1 MAIYYAD
8 SSTLVKRHATEI
20 GSAWVQSLLDPI
32 AKHTIIT
39 ARISMVEVF
48 SALNRKVRETH
59 INLSDYTNIAND
71 FTAICATEYQLIEFA
86 IPIYSRAR
94 QLLETYPLRA
104 YDSVQLA
111 SALVSNNVLLASGHA
126 ALIFVA
132 ADDGLRIAA
141 QAEGLA
147 TEDPEVH
154 P

>member
-8 SSTLVKRHATEI
+8 SSTLVKRHAIEI
-20 GSAWVQSLLDPI
+20 GSAWVRSLLDPL
-32 AKHTIIT
+32 ANHTIIT

-59 INLSDYTNIAND
+59 ISLSDYANIAND

-86 IPIYSRAR
+86 VPIYSRAR
-94 QLLETYPLRA
+94 QLLENYPLRA

-111 SALVSNNVLLASGHA
+111 SALVTNNILLASGYA

-132 ADDGLRIAA
+132 ADDDLRNAA
-141 QAEGLA
+141 QVEGLV
-147 TEDPEVH
+147 TEDPEAH